1 MKKKTLATRID
12 RLESEVLRLRH
23 TVNTLTTILTQQQRR
38 PYTEPNGQ
46 WTTNQWKPTDVL
58 DLGKDK

>member
-1 MKKKTLATRID
+1 MKKKMLATRID

-46 WTTNQWKPTDVL
+46 WTTNHWKPTDVIRPQ
-58 DLGKDK
+58 DDK